1 MTKGSGEI
9 KDVFISEGSEVKEG
23 DVLFTTNGLETDLQ
37 LEQIN
42 AQINSYSRRIELLS
56 IVEENAT
63 NGTNYFD
70 RYNEEELIVETMLP
84 SSDRPRIHFGDALIS
99 FNATSAGIIGGTASA
114 LASYAASRVVSTTLK
129 FLLGSTGW
137 GFIIGTAA
145 YALNVLYVGTK
156 LKNAGASGRGA
167 TLCKNAAGYS
177 VNVW

>member
-42 AQINSYSRRIELLS
+42 SYSRRIELLS
-56 IVEENAT
+56 IAEENAT

-137 GFIIGTAA
+137 GFIIVTAA

-156 LKNAGASGRGA
+156 LKNAGGSGRGA

>member
-1 MTKGSGEI
+1 MEYVDGGANAVEYWWGWAVDLSA
-9 KDVFISEGSEVKEG
+9 SEAI
-23 DVLFTTNGLETDLQ
+23 Q
-37 LEQIN
+37 
-42 AQINSYSRRIELLS
+42 
-56 IVEENAT
+56 
-63 NGTNYFD
+63 
-70 RYNEEELIVETMLP
+70 
-84 SSDRPRIHFGDALIS
+84 FGDALIS

-129 FLLGSTGW
+129 FLPGSTGW

-156 LKNAGASGRGA
+156 LKNAGGSGQGA

>member
-1 MTKGSGEI
+1 MST
-9 KDVFISEGSEVKEG
+9 F
-23 DVLFTTNGLETDLQ
+23 VLKREYNLQ
-37 LEQIN
+37 LPNNYVGVDREEMEYVDGGAN
-42 AQINSYSRRIELLS
+42 AVEYWWGWAVDLS
-56 IVEENAT
+56 ASEAIQ
-63 NGTNYFD
+63 
-70 RYNEEELIVETMLP
+70 
-84 SSDRPRIHFGDALIS
+84 FGDALIS

-156 LKNAGASGRGA
+156 LKNAGGSGRGA